1 MLLNKEMQSVIAN
14 RLIGNLV
21 TLALSI
27 QKYTLPVSS
36 FIVAIVISHS

>member
-1 MLLNKEMQSVIAN
+1 
-14 RLIGNLV
+14 
-21 TLALSI
+21 LALSI